1 MIVRSS
7 EPRKFFAENEQNR
20 PYANFNQVGY
30 ECKEHC
36 ERNDCEVS
44 REARPGTAELI
55 LIANEF
61 QSRKYRHA
69 VDKNRTNHGEGT
81 DEHWNPN
88 RNSRNLLHPSVAKTG
103 DSCGDLL
110 PVRRRGE
117 TFAYHSCGLLC
128 EVVSSSEISPK
139 EAHLAIYIPL
149 KQLISTLAR
158 KTAVNCD

>member
-55 LIANEF
+55 LMANEF
-61 QSRKYRHA
+61 KSRKYRHA
-69 VDKNRTNHGEGT
+69 VDKNRTNHGNGT
-81 DEHWNPN
+81 DKHWNQN
-88 RNSRNLLHPSVAKTG
+88 RNSGNGLHPSVAKKAI
-103 DSCGDLL
+103 L
-110 PVRRRGE
+110 V
-117 TFAYHSCGLLC
+117 
-128 EVVSSSEISPK
+128 
-139 EAHLAIYIPL
+139 AIYCPFAGAERFSRTICAAFFA
-149 KQLISTLAR
+149 KS
-158 KTAVNCD
+158 